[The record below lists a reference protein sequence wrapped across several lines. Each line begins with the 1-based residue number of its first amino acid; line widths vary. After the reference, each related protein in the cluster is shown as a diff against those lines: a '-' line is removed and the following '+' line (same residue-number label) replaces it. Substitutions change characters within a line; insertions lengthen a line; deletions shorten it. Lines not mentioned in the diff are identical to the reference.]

1 MTMLS
6 QPGPST
12 PRATPTVPPPAA
24 PPGRSRL
31 WVVLGSLVLLHLSH
45 PLTWGRPWPGLWFAP
60 AGLGLAL
67 VAWFGPRFA
76 VWLLADGLLVA
87 LQAGFVGLL
96 GEAERPLR
104 ASGLLAFDAVL
115 GAVELPLAWWLY
127 HSRARGARQL
137 GDPRSAILFL
147 VLVPGLVTGLFA
159 LARAGLFTLAPPAGA
174 EGGLARW
181 LGVFWLGRALGVLVL
196 APPLLVTLTPWLV
209 RRGLSAAED
218 VDEAGATSRGHGG
231 VEWARGGDWVELAG
245 LAVGAGGATLLL
257 SWLQARHE
265 LAGWHLWGIPLL
277 LLVWAGLRQGL
288 RGATLVAGLAA
299 ALPLLVFGG
308 AHLPLLQGDLLA
320 QCSIALLVAASSHWL
335 RISETRYRQVVG
347 HIPVVVYSA
356 RFLPGPPR
364 PREAEVTLASAASRQ
379 LMSRPPEE
387 LLGGFDRFLSCVH
400 PEDREVVLAAV
411 AQLARQDQPF
421 NCEYRLN
428 TAADEPVRWVRDM
441 LAPQRDPNGRL
452 IGWEG
457 VVSEVTEQR
466 ALAHDLRRTTS
477 MFNALVT
484 NLPAGVFFVGG
495 PHGQPIL
502 VNARARHLLGRR
514 EDPAAGLDHLA
525 DVYRLHRPDG
535 TPYPVQ
541 ELPVWLALRRGLTAM
556 KDDVVVHRGD
566 GRRIPLVT
574 WAAPVH
580 LEAAPGA
587 RPGEAAAAVWV
598 LEDLTAL
605 HQAEAARRDSER
617 RLRAVLTAMAEGL
630 VVQDA
635 RGLVVDCN
643 PAACTLLGAAP
654 ESLRGRPLPDGTC
667 AFLGE
672 DGTPLPPDEYP
683 SRAAQ
688 RLARP
693 VRNVVLG
700 VRGQSSPLVRWFL
713 VNAMPLGPGTPAG
726 VVTTFADISSSLQAR
741 AVVRASEER
750 YRELVESLPLVLI
763 QSDRDMRV
771 TYMNPAARA
780 ATGYET
786 EEVADPAVWVQHI
799 HPDDQE
805 RVRQMALAAL
815 AGEPSRAEFRFR
827 TKDGAERVAYALAQ
841 PRWQDGAVTG
851 VTNLL
856 VDMTRERLLEQELRR
871 AQRLELV
878 GRLAGGIAHDFNN
891 LLNVVLSLAD
901 VARGRLPADSPAQQD
916 LGHITTAGEEAA
928 RLAAQLLAFSKQQR
942 VVPRRVDVY
951 RVARRTLDLLRST
964 LPPNVRLD
972 AEVGDGEL
980 FVHADE
986 TQLQQVL
993 MNLCLNARD
1002 AMPEGGALRVRVA
1015 PAPPEGACL
1024 SVEDEGQGMT
1034 EQVQAQIFEPFF
1046 STKEH
1051 GTGLGLAVVRQI
1063 VESFG
1068 GRVEVRSEPGRGSRF
1083 SVWLPSSPAVIAAE

>member
-1 MTMLS
+1 L
-6 QPGPST
+6 
-12 PRATPTVPPPAA
+12 AA
-24 PPGRSRL
+24 
-31 WVVLGSLVLLHLSH
+31 LVLLHLSH
-45 PLTWGRPWPGLWFAP
+45 PLTWGRPWPGLWFPP
-60 AGLGLAL
+60 AGIGLAL

-76 VWLLADGLLVA
+76 VWLLADGLLIA

-96 GEAERPLR
+96 SGAEGPLR
-104 ASGLLAFDAVL
+104 FSGLLAADAVL

-127 HSRARGARQL
+127 HRRARGARQL

-147 VLVPGLVTGLFA
+147 VLVPGAVTGLFA
-159 LARAGLFTLAPPAGA
+159 LARAGLFALAAPAESTAAG
-174 EGGLARW
+174 W
-181 LGVFWLGRALGVLVL
+181 LGLFWLGRALGILVL
-196 APPLLVTLTPWLV
+196 APPLLVTLTSWLV
-209 RRGLSAAED
+209 RSGLSEAED

-231 VEWARGGDWVELAG
+231 TEWARRGDWVELAG
-245 LAVGAGGATLLL
+245 LGLGAGVATLLL
-257 SWLQARHE
+257 SWLHARHE

-277 LLVWAGLRQGL
+277 LLVWAGVRQGL
-288 RGATLVAGLAA
+288 RGAALVASFAA
-299 ALPLLVFGG
+299 ALPLLF
-308 AHLPLLQGDLLA
+308 LPLLAPAGLGLPSAFLLQGDLLA
-320 QCSIALLVAASSHWL
+320 QCSIALLVAASAHWL
-335 RISETRYRQVVG
+335 RINETRYRQVVG

-364 PREAEVTLASAASRQ
+364 PREAEVTLVSAASRQ
-379 LMSRPPEE
+379 LLSRPPEE
-387 LLGGFDRFLSCVH
+387 LLGGFERFLGCVH

-411 AQLARQDQPF
+411 SQLARQDQPF
-421 NCEYRLN
+421 TCEYRLD
-428 TAADEPVRWVRDM
+428 APADAPVRWVRDV
-441 LAPQRDPNGRL
+441 LAPQRDASGRL

-477 MFNALVT
+477 MFHALVT

-502 VNARARHLLGRR
+502 VNARARQLLGRR
-514 EDPAAGLDHLA
+514 EDPAAGLDHLS
-525 DVYRLHRPDG
+525 DVYRLHRADG
-535 TPYPVQ
+535 TAYPVQ

-556 KDDVVVHRGD
+556 KDDVVVHRTD

-587 RPGEAAAAVWV
+587 RPGEASAAVWV

-605 HQAEAARRDSER
+605 RQAEAARRDSER
-617 RLRAVLTAMAEGL
+617 RLRAVLSAMAEGL

-635 RGLVVDCN
+635 RGVVVDCN
-643 PAACTLLGAAP
+643 PAACSLLGAAP
-654 ESLRGRPLPDGTC
+654 ETLRGRPLPDGTC

-672 DGTPLPPDEYP
+672 DGSPLPPEEYP
-683 SRAAQ
+683 ARAAQ

-700 VRGQSSPLVRWFL
+700 VRGQSSSLVRWFL

-750 YRELVESLPLVLI
+750 YRELVESLPLMLF
-763 QSDRDMRV
+763 QTDREMRV
-771 TYMNPAARA
+771 TYMNPAARV
-780 ATGYET
+780 ATGYEA
-786 EEVADPAVWVQHI
+786 EEVADPAVWMQNI
-799 HPDDQE
+799 HPDDLGAVRE
-805 RVRQMALAAL
+805 MVRVGL
-815 AGEPSRAEFRFR
+815 AGEPGRAEFRHR
-827 TKDGAERVAYALAQ
+827 TKAGEERVAYAMTY
-841 PRWQDGAVTG
+841 PRWQDGAVAGGT
-851 VTNLL
+851 TLL
-856 VDMTRERLLEQELRR
+856 VDMTRERRLEQELRR

-891 LLNVVLSLAD
+891 LLNVVLSLTD
-901 VARGRLPADSPAQQD
+901 VARGHLPPESPARED
-916 LGHITTAGEEAA
+916 LGRIATAAEEAA
-928 RLAAQLLAFSKQQR
+928 RLAQQMLAFSKQQR
-942 VVPRRVDVY
+942 LAPRRVEVN
-951 RVARRTLDLLRST
+951 RVAGRSLDLLRPT
-964 LPPNVRLD
+964 LPPDVRVEAYL
-972 AEVGDGEL
+972 ADGEL

-993 MNLCLNARD
+993 MNLCLNGRD
-1002 AMPEGGALRVRVA
+1002 AMPAGGTLRVRTALCPTDGDPGEWAV
-1015 PAPPEGACL
+1015 L
-1024 SVEDEGQGMT
+1024 TVEDEGQGMT
-1034 EQVQAQIFEPFF
+1034 EEVQAQIFEPFF

-1063 VESFG
+1063 VEGFG

-1083 SVWLPSSPAVIAAE
+1083 TVWLPSSPEASVTAGELS

>member
-1 MTMLS
+1 
-6 QPGPST
+6 
-12 PRATPTVPPPAA
+12 
-24 PPGRSRL
+24 
-31 WVVLGSLVLLHLSH
+31 VVVVALVLLHLSH
-45 PLTWGRPWPGLWFAP
+45 PLTWGRPWPGLWFPP

-67 VAWFGPRFA
+67 VAWFGPRCA
-76 VWLLADGLLVA
+76 VWLLADGLLIA

-96 GEAERPLR
+96 SGAEGPLR
-104 ASGLLAFDAVL
+104 TSGLLAADAVL
-115 GAVELPLAWWLY
+115 GAAELPLAWWLY
-127 HSRARGARQL
+127 HRRARGARQL

-147 VLVPGLVTGLFA
+147 VLVPGAVTGLFA
-159 LARAGLFTLAPPAGA
+159 LARAGLFTLAPPAAGA
-174 EGGLARW
+174 AGTPAYW
-181 LGVFWLGRALGVLVL
+181 LGIFWMGRALGILVL
-196 APPLLVTLTPWLV
+196 APPLLVTVTPWLV

-231 VEWARGGDWVELAG
+231 LEWARRGDWVELAG
-245 LAVGAGGATLLL
+245 LAAGAGAGTLLL
-257 SWLQARHE
+257 SWLHAHEE

-288 RGATLVAGLAA
+288 RGATLAAGSAA
-299 ALPLLVFGG
+299 ALPLLALPLLVRG
-308 AHLPLLQGDLLA
+308 AGLPFPLLLQGDLLA
-320 QCSIALLVAASSHWL
+320 QCSIALLVAASAHWL
-335 RISETRYRQVVG
+335 RISETRYRQVVS
-347 HIPVVVYSA
+347 HVPVVVYSA

-364 PREAEVTLASAASRQ
+364 PRQAEVTLVSAASRH
-379 LMSRPPEE
+379 LLLRPPEE
-387 LLGGFDRFLSCVH
+387 LLGDFDRWLSCVH

-421 NCEYRLN
+421 TCEYRLH
-428 TAADEPVRWVRDM
+428 TAADAPVRWVRDI
-441 LAPQRDPNGRL
+441 LAPQRDGAGRL
-452 IGWEG
+452 TGWEG
-457 VVSEVTEQR
+457 VVSDVTEQR
-466 ALAHDLRRTTS
+466 ALSHDLRRTTS
-477 MFNALVT
+477 MFHTLVS

-502 VNARARHLLGRR
+502 LNARARQLLGRR
-514 EDPAAGLDHLA
+514 EDPAAGLDHLT

-535 TPYPVQ
+535 TLYPIQ

-580 LEAAPGA
+580 LEAPPGS

-617 RLRAVLTAMAEGL
+617 RLRAVLSAMAEGL

-635 RGLVVDCN
+635 RGVVVDCN

-654 ESLRGRPLPDGTC
+654 ESLRGRPLPDGTYS
-667 AFLGE
+667 FLRE
-672 DGTPLPPDEYP
+672 DGAPLPREDYP
-683 SRAAQ
+683 AQAAQ

-693 VRNVVLG
+693 VRNVIMG
-700 VRGQSSPLVRWFL
+700 VRAPSSSLVRWVL
-713 VNAMPLGPGTPAG
+713 VNAMPLGAGTPAG
-726 VVTTFADISSSLQAR
+726 VVTTFADIGSSLQAR

-750 YRELVESLPLVLI
+750 YRELVESLPLMLI
-763 QSDRDMRV
+763 RSDCDMRV

-780 ATGYET
+780 AAGYET
-786 EEVADPAVWVQHI
+786 EEVADPAVWTQLV
-799 HPDDQE
+799 HPDDLGA
-805 RVRQMALAAL
+805 VRAMAQAAL
-815 AGEPSRAEFRFR
+815 AGGPSRAEFRYR

-841 PRWQDGAVTG
+841 PRWQDGAVVG
-851 VTNLL
+851 VTALL
-856 VDMTRERLLEQELRR
+856 VDMTRERQLEQELRR
-871 AQRLELV
+871 AGRLELV

-891 LLNVVLSLAD
+891 LLNVMLSLAD
-901 VARGRLPADSPAQQD
+901 VTRGRLPDDHPAQED
-916 LGHITTAGEEAA
+916 LGRIATAGGEAA

-942 VVPRRVDVY
+942 VAPRRVEVN

-964 LPPNVRLD
+964 LPPGVRLE
-972 AEVGDGEL
+972 AEVGDDEL
-980 FVHADE
+980 FVQADE

-1002 AMPEGGALRVRVA
+1002 AMPEGGTLRVRTA
-1015 PAPPEGACL
+1015 PCPPPGPSADGPAEWVSL

-1068 GRVEVRSEPGRGSRF
+1068 GRIEVRSEPVRGSRF
-1083 SVWLPSSPAVIAAE
+1083 GVWLPSAPENQVGTAGTSPTAR